1 MSQEEPT
8 IKLNDLMA
16 KLYNIG
22 KRDYR
27 GKVYDNVMSIFDEL
41 SLEEQKH
48 FLRGCL
54 GLYIAASSTVIHE
67 QELIDIGN
75 IDDMLRELRY
85 VKKSRD
91 PSMEHDDPKTP
102 KKTEP
107 VSEAGQLT
115 TFKAG
120 AIAVFFVVLMHLL
133 LIASTDDPDAIQT
146 AKVYKNMFDII
157 QVFAK

>member
-16 KLYNIG
+16 KFYNIG

-54 GLYIAASSTVIHE
+54 GMYIAASSTVIHE

-75 IDDMLRELRY
+75 IDDMLKELRY
-85 VKKSRD
+85 VKRTKDLDLERSG
-91 PSMEHDDPKTP
+91 SESP
-102 KKTEP
+102 KKVEKS
-107 VSEAGQLT
+107 SESGEITA
-115 TFKAG
+115 FKAG
-120 AIAVFFVVLMHLL
+120 AIAVFFIILVHLF
-133 LIASTDDPDAIQT
+133 LIASADNPDAIQT
-146 AKVYKNMFDII
+146 AKVYKNLFDII

>member
-1 MSQEEPT
+1 MSQQEPT

-16 KLYNIG
+16 KFYNIG

-54 GLYIAASSTVIHE
+54 GLYIAASSSVIHD

-75 IDDMLRELRY
+75 IDDMLREIRY
-85 VKKSRD
+85 AKRARE
-91 PSMEHDDPKTP
+91 PSMEQDTVKDV
-102 KKTEP
+102 KKPEP
-107 VSEAGQLT
+107 TSEAGQLT
-115 TFKAG
+115 VFKAG
-120 AIAVFFVVLMHLL
+120 AIAIFFVVLMHLL

>member
-16 KLYNIG
+16 KFYNIG

-54 GLYIAASSTVIHE
+54 GMYIAASSTVIHE

-75 IDDMLRELRY
+75 IDDMLKELRY
-85 VKKSRD
+85 VKRSKEQDCNRPINKTDRKSD
-91 PSMEHDDPKTP
+91 KP
-102 KKTEP
+102 
-107 VSEAGQLT
+107 SEAGEIT
-115 TFKAG
+115 AFKAG
-120 AIAVFFVVLMHLL
+120 AIVVFFIILIHLF
-133 LIASTDDPDAIQT
+133 LIASTDNPDAIQT
-146 AKVYKNMFDII
+146 AKVYRNLFDMI
-157 QVFAK
+157 QVFAR